1 MDPRGQAAFKAIRKK
16 TKLLSAAVTTGQ
28 LPEDL
33 FSEELI
39 DDETFEFAT
48 NSSCQSTQREKGN
61 RIMRAV
67 RNAVQL
73 KPEAFESFCCVLDNE
88 STTKELSLNL
98 RSECIH

>member
-1 MDPRGQAAFKAIRKK
+1 MDPRGQAAYKAIRRK

-48 NSSCQSTQREKGN
+48 NSSSTQREKGN
-61 RIMRAV
+61 KIMRAV

-73 KPEAFESFCCVLDNE
+73 KPEAFEDFCRLLENE
-88 STTKELSLNL
+88 STTKELSLSL
-98 RSECIH
+98 RSK

>member
-1 MDPRGQAAFKAIRKK
+1 MDPRGQAAYKAIRKK

-48 NSSCQSTQREKGN
+48 NSSCPSTQREKGN
-61 RIMRAV
+61 KIMRAV

-73 KPEAFESFCCVLDNE
+73 KPEAFEDFCRLLENE
-88 STTKELSLNL
+88 SATKELSLSL
-98 RSECIH
+98 RSK